1 MPWNRAALLRLP
13 EVHGQGIVVYL
24 KASNLFL
31 VLNNQLLKL
40 LKLLAS
46 LILLLLALML
56 YSKRFLQ
63 NSVLPNSSFK
73 LFLVN

>member
-1 MPWNRAALLRLP
+1 LAPKGEMIDEKNSRTTK
-13 EVHGQGIVVYL
+13 VVYL

-63 NSVLPNSSFK
+63 NSALPNSSFK